1 VKWQDADG
9 NEISSQNPFK
19 LTNVTS
25 DSTVSAIFEK
35 STSISKS
42 INELEINIYPNPTTG
57 IVNIGTMG
65 ISENVSIAIYNSSG
79 KNVYI
84 NPAFTGNPI
93 NLSGLNN
100 GLYLIKVST
109 ASKVVNVK
117 LIKE

>member
-42 INELEINIYPNPTTG
+42 KNELEINIYPNPTTG

-65 ISENVSIAIYNSSG
+65 ISENVSIAIYNTSG
-79 KNVYI
+79 KRVYS
-84 NPAFTGNPI
+84 NQEFTGSLI
-93 NLSGLNN
+93 NMSGLNS
-100 GLYLIKVST
+100 GLYLVKVSSG
-109 ASKVVNVK
+109 SKVSNVK
-117 LIKE
+117 LFKE